1 MKNYFIN
8 YKNDNNT
15 FTLYSNATKQI
26 TTVSYKDLPMK
37 YNYDMLNI
45 SKSFEAVNIVKYSYL
60 LSLLN
65 TEHHSWKA

>member
-45 SKSFEAVNIVKYSYL
+45 SKSFEATQKDLIKKFDQA
-60 LSLLN
+60 
-65 TEHHSWKA
+65 H